1 MDVFNLLA
9 TLTLDKSEYDA
20 GLDEG
25 KSKAADFG
33 SQIGQALSTG
43 GKIAGG
49 AIAAVGSAAVAA
61 GGALVK
67 AAGDTAAYGDTID
80 KASQKLGLSTDAYQE
95 WDAILQHSGSSISAM
110 QVSMRALASA
120 AESGSEAFDKLG
132 LSQEDVANMSREDLF
147 AATIKGLQNVEDEN
161 ERAAL
166 ASDLLG
172 RSSMELG
179 ALLNTSA
186 EDTEAMRQ
194 RVHELGGVMSEDAV
208 KASAKYQDSLQ
219 DMQTA
224 FSGLSRSMLTEF
236 LPGISSVMDG
246 ITEIFSGNTDEGLA
260 MVTEG
265 IQSVIDGIS
274 EKLPEFMDTGAQ
286 IINALLTAIVS
297 NLPTLLSGAA
307 GMVMQIAE
315 GLLENLPLI
324 IETGLEVIIA
334 LADGIAENL
343 PELLPTIIEVVIQIV
358 ATLIENAPK
367 MLEAAAKLIGK
378 LLEGV
383 ANTFALIV
391 QKGGELVGKIVE
403 GISNKFTDIVNTG
416 KKIIEKV
423 KEGVSQVIENAK
435 TWGKDLIQNFIDGI
449 LQMWENLKA
458 TVSKVAGVIGDF
470 LGFSEPDEGPLS
482 NFHTFAPDM
491 MELYAQG
498 IRENKW
504 RVLDEVDKLAGDM
517 AISTS
522 VQPRVQASGQ
532 RYGGGYALARPQV
545 INVQVDGRTI
555 ATTNQRYSRNLAA
568 AMAQ

>member
-25 KSKAADFG
+25 KEQAADFG
-33 SQIGQALSTG
+33 GKIGQALSTG

-61 GGALVK
+61 GGALIK

-80 KASQKLGLSTDAYQE
+80 KASQKLGISSEAYQE
-95 WDAILQHSGSSISAM
+95 WDAILQHSGTSVSAM
-110 QVSMRALASA
+110 QGSMRALASA
-120 AESGSEAFDKLG
+120 AESGSEAFEALG
-132 LSQEDVANMSREDLF
+132 LSQDEVASMSREDLF

-194 RVHELGGVMSEDAV
+194 RVHELGGVMSDDAV

-236 LPGISSVMDG
+236 LPGVSTVMDG
-246 ITEIFSGNTDEGLA
+246 ITEIFSGNTDEGLG
-260 MVTEG
+260 MITEG
-265 IQSVIDGIS
+265 IQTVIDGIA

-286 IINALLTAIVS
+286 IINALLDAIVS
-297 NLPTLLSGAA
+297 NLPTLLSGSAE
-307 GMVMQIAE
+307 MILQIAQ
-315 GLLENLPLI
+315 GIIENLPQI

-334 LADGIAENL
+334 LAEGIADNL
-343 PELLPTIIEVVIQIV
+343 PELIPTIVEVVVKIV
-358 ATLIENAPK
+358 AALIENAPK
-367 MLEAAAKLIGK
+367 LLEAAAKLIGK
-378 LLEGV
+378 LLEGI
-383 ANTFALIV
+383 ANSFALII

-416 KKIIEKV
+416 KKIIDKV

-435 TWGKDLIQNFIDGI
+435 NWGKDLIQNFIDGI
-449 LQMWENLKA
+449 LQMWQNLKD

-517 AISTS
+517 ALTTS
-522 VQPRVQASGQ
+522 VQPGQ
-532 RYGGGYALARPQV
+532 SVGQSYRGGYALTKPQI

-555 ATTNQRYSRNLAA
+555 ATTNQKYSRNLAA